1 LIYQTKPKAMNLQIT
16 FKQNLQLIEG
26 LNGRIQE
33 VEKLIATFNSMTLV
47 AEYVKER
54 NELIELKEK
63 LLSII

>member
-1 LIYQTKPKAMNLQIT
+1 MNLQIT